1 MQTGGVRT
9 GMPQVIRGEG
19 RKLIRSGLVSTYTR
33 TFPAKGWWASLLEP
47 RIQYAKASDTT
58 VRA

>member
-1 MQTGGVRT
+1 
-9 GMPQVIRGEG
+9 MPQVIRGEG
-19 RKLIRSGLVSTYTR
+19 RKIIRSGLVFTYTR

-47 RIQYAKASDTT
+47 RIPYAKASDTT